1 MRFPL
6 ALTPVTHGQFAWFC
20 TAATISGLGTWV
32 QSTASAWVMTDL
44 APDALMVSLIQ
55 AAAGGG
61 TIDTRALYQRFNTRG
76 HAA

>member
-1 MRFPL
+1 M
-6 ALTPVTHGQFAWFC
+6 A
-20 TAATISGLGTWV
+20 
-32 QSTASAWVMTDL
+32 DL